1 MRKVCIA
8 VSVSLL
14 LLTTA
19 GAAEWTATKIPDAW
33 RKVPGGDLA
42 PIDGYSWYRTFVEVP
57 EDWAD
62 GELTLVVEALD
73 DARSAWVNGVSV
85 GTNGS
90 FPPTFRSGLGE
101 AGRFNVPSRLL
112 KPGAVNC
119 IAIRVFQND
128 PRTNFNVAP
137 PVLLNRSSMKAIRMA
152 GDWQYRPGDSE
163 EWARPPLDQLDEE
176 ALTVFRSIDSVDDI
190 DRYVA
195 QREGDREPLSP
206 QDALSAFEVPD
217 DLKLELVLSEPEVAQ
232 PLYMT
237 WDQRGRLWVMEY
249 RQYPEPAGLKMLSR
263 DVYLRSVYDKVPQ
276 PPPHGDR
283 GRDRISIHEDTD
295 GDGVLDAHSVFVDGL
310 NIATSM
316 AIGRGGV
323 YVTNPPYLLFYPDAD
338 GDDVPDGDPEVLLE
352 GFGLE
357 DSHSVINSLRFGPD
371 GWLYAVQGSTVT
383 AQVREPGSDAQP
395 IRTVGQQV
403 WRYHPEQKVFEV
415 FAEGGGNAFG
425 MEIDAAGRIY
435 SGHNGGDTR
444 GFHYVQGGYYR
455 KGFAKHGALSNPWT
469 FGFFEAMKN
478 PKVPRFTHNFV
489 IYEEPQLPERF
500 HGKLFGIE
508 PLQGQVVLSDV
519 RPDQSTFQTEDIE
532 RVILTDDPWFR
543 PVDIKVG
550 PDGGVYVADMY
561 EQRIDHSS
569 HYAGRIDRTNGRIYR
584 LVARDSDTQPPS
596 VFSQSPSGEE
606 LLSALKSPGKWKRT
620 TAVRLLGDADYSSEL
635 EMLLQQS
642 ATETGLAALASTW
655 GLHAAGALHDP
666 AALMLLQHEDEFVRE
681 WTVRLLGDRRR
692 VSAALLTQ
700 LTAMAGSDP
709 SIHVRKQLAASA
721 RRLSAAQAVP
731 IIRELV
737 RHDTD
742 ADEIHQPL
750 MIWWAVET
758 MMASADGR
766 HLVIEGLLEDDSS
779 WQRPLMRD
787 HVLPRLMKR
796 CILPARKGEFLSAA
810 EILRLAP
817 DSDSSARLMT
827 ALEEALE
834 GRSLTGIP
842 QPLLD
847 AIGEAGGGS
856 TALQL
861 RQMQPE
867 AIETALALVADT
879 GTDVSQRVQ
888 YVEILG
894 EIRLERSVGI
904 LLKILNEATQ
914 PPLLEAVIDALY
926 SFSDA
931 AIGQTLV
938 ERIDELPE
946 DLQASAAGLL
956 AARADWSIMAL
967 QAAQDGDLNP
977 DLLTDDALRKMSLH
991 NQPQITE
998 SIQAIRGDL
1007 QGAST
1012 EEMREETA
1020 RLEHILASGSGNPKA
1035 GKLQYMKNCGRCHRL
1050 FDEGGQIGPD
1060 LTSFKRD
1067 DLPRLLQNVVNPD
1080 LEIREGY
1087 ENYLIVAD
1095 DGRLATG
1102 FLTSQDDQMVVL
1114 RTTEGASL
1122 SFYRDEI
1129 DDMLAMSQSV
1139 MPKGALKELTDQQVR
1154 DLFAYLRASQ
1164 PVNY

>member
-1 MRKVCIA
+1 MRTLCFA
-8 VSVSLL
+8 VTFIVGVATVS
-14 LLTTA
+14 A
-19 GAAEWTATKIPDAW
+19 SDWTSIKIPDAW
-33 RKVPGGDLA
+33 RKVPSGDLT
-42 PIDGYSWYRTFVEVP
+42 PIDGYSWYRTFVDVP
-57 EDWAD
+57 ADWAD
-62 GELTLVVEALD
+62 ADVTLVVEALD

-90 FPPTFRSGLGE
+90 FPPTYRSGLGE
-101 AGRFNVPSRLL
+101 AGRFSVPAQLL
-112 KPGAVNC
+112 RPGATNC

-137 PVLLNRSSMKAIRMA
+137 PVLLNRSSMQAVRMA
-152 GDWQYRPGDSE
+152 GEWQYRPGDSE
-163 EWARPPLDQLDEE
+163 DWARPSVDQLDTETV
-176 ALTVFRSIDSVDDI
+176 TVFQSIDEVDDI

-195 QREGDREPLSP
+195 QRAGDREPLSP
-206 QDALSAFEVPD
+206 QDATAAFEVPD
-217 DLKLELVLSEPEVAQ
+217 DLTLELVLSEPQIAQ

-237 WDQRGRLWVMEY
+237 WDERGRLWVMEY

-263 DVYLRSVYDKVPQ
+263 DVYLRSVYDKVPL

-295 GDGVLDAHSVFVDGL
+295 GDGIPDTHRTFVDGL

-323 YVTNPPYLLFYPDAD
+323 YVANPPYLLFYPDAD
-338 GDDVPDGDPEVLLE
+338 GDDVPDSDPEVLLE

-357 DSHSVINSLRFGPD
+357 DSHSVINSLQFGPD
-371 GWLYAVQGSTVT
+371 GWLYACQGSTVT
-383 AQVREPGSDAQP
+383 AQVRPPGADTAP
-395 IRTVGQQV
+395 IQTMGQQV
-403 WRYHPEQKVFEV
+403 WRYHPEQRIFEV

-425 MEIDAAGRIY
+425 MEIDASGRVY

-455 KGFAKHGALSNPWT
+455 KGFAKHGALSNPFT
-469 FGFFEAMKN
+469 FGFFEAMKH
-478 PKVPRFTHNFV
+478 PRVPRFTHNFV
-489 IYEEPQLPERF
+489 IYEETQLPSRYL
-500 HGKLFGIE
+500 GRLFGIE

-584 LVARDSDTQPPS
+584 LMPREGRTAADVFEQDVSTEQLLEALRSD
-596 VFSQSPSGEE
+596 
-606 LLSALKSPGKWKRT
+606 GKWKRM
-620 TAVRLLGDADYSSEL
+620 TAVRLLGDRDASSEL
-635 EMLLQQS
+635 ELLLQQS
-642 ATETGLAALASTW
+642 ATESGSAALASVW
-655 GLHAAGALHDP
+655 ALHAAGGLSDA
-666 AALMLLQHEDEFVRE
+666 AALMLLEHEEEQVRE
-681 WTVRLLGDRRR
+681 WTIRLLGDRRSIPDIVLPR
-692 VSAALLTQ
+692 LVHLAAT
-700 LTAMAGSDP
+700 DP

-721 RRLSAAQAVP
+721 RRLSATQAVA
-731 IIRELV
+731 ILEQLI
-737 RHDTD
+737 RHDEDT
-742 ADEIHQPL
+742 DEIHQPL
-750 MIWWAVET
+750 MIWWAIEA
-758 MMASADGR
+758 MMTTEDGR
-766 HLVIEGLLEDDSS
+766 RLVIDSLLEADDA
-779 WQRPLMRD
+779 WRRPMLRDQLLQRL
-787 HVLPRLMKR
+787 VKR
-796 CILPARKGEFLSAA
+796 CILPERPGEFLSAA
-810 EILRLAP
+810 RILRLAP
-817 DSDSSARLMT
+817 DDDSSARVMS
-827 ALEEALE
+827 ALENALQ

-847 AIGEAGGGS
+847 AIGDAGGGS

-861 RQMQPE
+861 RQLRPE
-867 AIETALALVADT
+867 AVETALELVADSAA
-879 GTDVSQRVQ
+879 DLSQRIQ
-888 YVEILG
+888 FVEILG
-894 EIRLERSVGI
+894 EVRLEKSVDVLLNI
-904 LLKILNEATQ
+904 LQHSDEAR
-914 PPLLEAVIDALY
+914 LLEATLDALY

-931 AIGQTLV
+931 AIGDTLV
-938 ERIDELPE
+938 ARLEELPE
-946 DLQASAAGLL
+946 ELQDSAAGVL
-956 AARADWSIMAL
+956 AARADWSLNAL
-967 QAAQDGDLNP
+967 QAAQEGKLNAE
-977 DLLTDDALRKMSLH
+977 LLTNDALRKMSLH
-991 NQPQITE
+991 SEPRIAE
-998 SIQAIRGDL
+998 LIQEIRGDL
-1007 QGAST
+1007 EGATTAEMKQET
-1012 EEMREETA
+1012 E
-1020 RLEHILASGSGNPKA
+1020 RLQQVLAAGSGNPRA
-1035 GKLQYMKNCGRCHRL
+1035 GKRQYMKNCGRCHRL
-1050 FDEGGQIGPD
+1050 FDEGGQVGPD

-1102 FLTSQDDQMVVL
+1102 FLTSQDDRMVVL

-1139 MPKGALKELTDQQVR
+1139 MPKGALKELTDQQIR
-1154 DLFAYLRASQ
+1154 DLFAYLRSSQ